1 MLAVLFVNLIKLISN
16 SAKYDQ
22 VDSPPSDILNEYT
35 DDDYYL
41 SHEPHKGDKG
51 KKIKPPSHPDALL
64 LSTSNSNRRKKKSL
78 TSFENIQGTQIMLWL
93 LLKLYCNYYYHIII
107 SIVIIMYGIVY
118 SIS

>member
-1 MLAVLFVNLIKLISN
+1 MLAVFIVNLIKLISN
-16 SAKYDQ
+16 LAKYDQ

-93 LLKLYCNYYYHIII
+93 LLKLYCNYYYHA
-107 SIVIIMYGIVY
+107 YHFHFL
-118 SIS
+118 